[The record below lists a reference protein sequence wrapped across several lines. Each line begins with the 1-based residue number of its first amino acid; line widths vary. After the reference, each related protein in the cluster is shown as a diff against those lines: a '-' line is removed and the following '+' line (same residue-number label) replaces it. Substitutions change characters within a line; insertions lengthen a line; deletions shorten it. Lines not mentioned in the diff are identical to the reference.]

1 MKAKIDAFLN
11 SWISKKL
18 MVLVVASFG
27 LFSGALTDS
36 EWTNIAIM
44 YIGTQGAIDA
54 VTRLRGFVKSDN

>member
-27 LFSGALTDS
+27 LFSGVLTDT
-36 EWTNIAIM
+36 EWTNIALM

-54 VTRLRGFVKSDN
+54 VIKLRGGNNSN

>member
-18 MVLVVASFG
+18 MVFVIASFG
-27 LFSGALTDS
+27 LFSGTLTSADFV
-36 EWTNIAIM
+36 NISVV

-54 VTRLRGFVKSDN
+54 IKQLRGNKNN